1 MKLDFIKIIDKI
13 STLLDLSAV
22 NKKIDNKQFID
33 NAPKEIVEHEIN
45 KKSKYEKELMILQNN
60 LNSLKL

>member
-1 MKLDFIKIIDKI
+1 MLEQLYLKKNG
-13 STLLDLSAV
+13 TYSAI
-22 NKKIDNKQFID
+22 NNKIDNKQFID
-33 NAPKEIVEHEIN
+33 NAPKEIVEHEMN